1 MPFRFAAA
9 TAAVIPSQDLG
20 VVLYRVLLLPCIMSA
35 CVMGHGFPSKT
46 RWMDGR
52 TDGWACRSLH
62 GGNPLFF
69 RHGLKL
75 CETVCQTRRFFGSF
89 VNTIGPFG
97 GFASARPRLL
107 SYCGN
112 IDTLFGYAGGWKDFF
127 FEAPSRSSVDC
138 ANELQF
144 NCYVCHQDQDGIFE
158 RTVTTRG
165 RTLFRGFIRFPS
177 GGVFPTHRGRN

>member
-9 TAAVIPSQDLG
+9 TAAVIPSQALG

-75 CETVCQTRRFFGSF
+75 CETVCQTRRFLAHSSTQSVYDGRWSEVLLPLVRDCCPIAETLIHCLAMLEVGRIFFLQRPLVPALIAPTSYNSIAMF
-89 VNTIGPFG
+89 VT
-97 GFASARPRLL
+97 
-107 SYCGN
+107 
-112 IDTLFGYAGGWKDFF
+112 
-127 FEAPSRSSVDC
+127 
-138 ANELQF
+138 
-144 NCYVCHQDQDGIFE
+144 
-158 RTVTTRG
+158 RTRMVV
-165 RTLFRGFIRFPS
+165 LE
-177 GGVFPTHRGRN
+177 